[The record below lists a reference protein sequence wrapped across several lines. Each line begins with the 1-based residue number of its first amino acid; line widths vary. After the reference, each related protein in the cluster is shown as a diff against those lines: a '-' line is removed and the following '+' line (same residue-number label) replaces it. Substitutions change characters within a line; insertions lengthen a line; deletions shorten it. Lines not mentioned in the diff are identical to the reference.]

1 MLLKL
6 RDIQKRFGP
15 THALRGVSL
24 ELERGETRALIGE
37 NGAGK
42 STLMKVLS
50 GAYQPDGGTIEL
62 DGQPFRPAGP
72 AEALR
77 GGVAM
82 IYQELNLA
90 PHLSAEE
97 NIALGVEPT
106 RLGWINRRRRREI
119 AHAALEELGATH
131 IPLQVPVARLSIAG
145 QQMVEI
151 ARAIASRPKVL
162 IMDEPTSS
170 LTQADTARLFEVI
183 DRLAGRGVGIIYISH
198 FLEESRRVCRT
209 FTVLRDGST
218 VADGTLADTD
228 RATIIRHMVGRD
240 LKEIYP
246 RVPHTR
252 GQPVLELRG
261 LVPPGKSGPVSLTL
275 HEGEIFGLAGLVGA
289 GRTETL
295 RACFGLDAVEGGE
308 VGIIDR
314 DGGSLKADTRTSPH
328 ERLTQRC
335 GMLSENRKEEG
346 LLLGRSIADNMT
358 LTRLGLLGKLGWV
371 SRRRQLDVAD
381 DWIKKVGCRAAGP
394 AQPIV
399 QLSGGNQ
406 QKVAFGRLLYHGAR
420 VFLLDEPARGIDI
433 GSKAQLF
440 EMMGQLAAQGAGIL
454 FASSYLPELLGVCD
468 TVGVMC
474 RGALVEVRPVERW
487 TEDEII
493 SAAVGAEGAAPMSA
507 AVDG

>member
-1 MLLKL
+1 MLLSL

-24 ELERGETRALIGE
+24 SLERGETRALIGE

-50 GAYQPDGGTIEL
+50 GAYQPDGGTVEL
-62 DGQPFRPAGP
+62 DGQPFRPGDP
-72 AEALR
+72 AQALR

-106 RLGWINRRRRREI
+106 RLGWINRRQRKELAR
-119 AHAALEELGATH
+119 AALEELGASH
-131 IPLQVPVARLSIAG
+131 IPMDVPVARLSIAG

-151 ARAIASRPKVL
+151 ARAIAAHPKVL

-183 DRLAGRGVGIIYISH
+183 DRLAARGVGIIYISH

-218 VADGTLADTD
+218 VADGVLAEAD
-228 RATIIRHMVGRD
+228 RATIIRHMGGRD

-252 GQPVLELRG
+252 GRPTLELRG

-295 RACFGLDAVEGGE
+295 RACFGLDAVEAGEIQLSDGAGGLQE
-308 VGIIDR
+308 
-314 DGGSLKADTRTSPH
+314 DTRTSP
-328 ERLTQRC
+328 TQRLAQKC

-358 LTRLGLLGKLGWV
+358 LTRLGLLGRLGWV
-371 SRRRQLDVAD
+371 SKRRQLAVSK
-381 DWIKKVGCRAAGP
+381 DWIQKVGCRAAGP
-394 AQPIV
+394 AQPIG

-468 TVGVMC
+468 TIGVMC
-474 RGALVEVRPVERW
+474 RGALVEVRPVDRW

-493 SAAVGAEGAAPMSA
+493 SAAVGADHADPVPAAA
-507 AVDG
+507 

>member
-1 MLLKL
+1 MLLRL

-24 ELERGETRALIGE
+24 ELERGEARALIGE

-62 DGQPFRPAGP
+62 DGQPFQPGDPAQ
-72 AEALR
+72 ALR

-90 PHLSAEE
+90 PHLSVEE

-106 RLGWINRRRRREI
+106 RFGWISRRRRREI
-119 AHAALEELGATH
+119 ARAALEELGAGH
-131 IPLQVPVARLSIAG
+131 IPMQVPVARLSIAG

-151 ARAIASRPKVL
+151 ARALASRPKVL

-183 DRLAGRGVGIIYISH
+183 DRLTARGVGVVYISH

-218 VADGTLADTD
+218 VADGVLADMD
-228 RATIIRHMVGRD
+228 RTAIIRHMVGRD

-246 RVPHTR
+246 RVAHTR
-252 GQPVLELRG
+252 GRPLLELRG
-261 LVPPGKSGPVSLTL
+261 LVPAGKSGPVSLTL
-275 HEGEIFGLAGLVGA
+275 HAGEIFGLAGLVGA

-295 RACFGLDAVEGGE
+295 RGCFGLDAVAGGE
-308 VGIIDR
+308 VQIL
-314 DGGSLKADTRTSPH
+314 DGQAGLRADTRTSPNQ
-328 ERLTQRC
+328 RLAQKC

-358 LTRLGLLGKLGWV
+358 LTRLGLLGRLGWV
-371 SRRRQLDVAD
+371 SRRRQLAVTR
-381 DWIKKVGCRAAGP
+381 DWIGRVGCRAAGP
-394 AQPIV
+394 AQPIG

-406 QKVAFGRLLYHGAR
+406 QKVAFGRLLYHDAR

-440 EMMGQLAAQGAGIL
+440 EMMGQLAARGAGIL
-454 FASSYLPELLGVCD
+454 FASSYLPELLGICD
-468 TVGVMC
+468 TIGVMC
-474 RGALVEVRPVERW
+474 RGALVEVRPADRW

-493 SAAVGAEGAAPMSA
+493 SAAVGQEGAAPA
-507 AVDG
+507 TPAV

>member
-24 ELERGETRALIGE
+24 DLERGETRALIGE

-50 GAYQPDGGTIEL
+50 GAYQPDGGTVEL
-62 DGQPFRPAGP
+62 EGKPFQPGDPAQ
-72 AEALR
+72 ALR

-97 NIALGVEPT
+97 NIALGVEPA
-106 RLGWINRRRRREI
+106 RLGWINRRKRREL
-119 AHAALEELGATH
+119 ARAALEELGASH
-131 IPLQVPVARLSIAG
+131 IPLQVPVARLPIAA

-183 DRLAGRGVGIIYISH
+183 ERLAARGVGIIYISH

-218 VADGTLADTD
+218 VADGLLASAD
-228 RATIIRHMVGRD
+228 RATLIHHMVGRD

-246 RVPHTR
+246 RIPHTR
-252 GQPVLELRG
+252 GRPLLELRG
-261 LVPPGKSGPVSLTL
+261 VVPPRKSGPVSLTL
-275 HEGEIFGLAGLVGA
+275 HAGEIFGLAGLVGA

-295 RACFGLDAVEGGE
+295 RACFGLDAMEGGE
-308 VGIIDR
+308 VR
-314 DGGSLKADTRTSPH
+314 LLDGAGGTGTGASASPH
-328 ERLTQRC
+328 RRLAQRC

-358 LTRLGLLGKLGWV
+358 LTKLGLLGRLGWV
-371 SRRRQLDVAD
+371 SKRRQLAAAAH
-381 DWIKKVGCRAAGP
+381 WIQQVGCRTAGP
-394 AQPIV
+394 SQPIG

-406 QKVAFGRLLYHGAR
+406 QKVAFGRLLYHDASL
-420 VFLLDEPARGIDI
+420 FLLDEPARGIDI

-440 EMMGQLAAQGAGIL
+440 EMMGHLAAQQAGIL
-454 FASSYLPELLGVCD
+454 FASSYLPELLGICD
-468 TVGVMC
+468 TIGVMC
-474 RGALVEVRPVERW
+474 RGALVEVRPADRW

-493 SAAVGAEGAAPMSA
+493 SAAVGLDSSLPAQAASTE
-507 AVDG
+507 